1 MDNDKYYLTLSGFL
15 PVKVRSL
22 YIKTTMDKIIEKKKG
37 WRRAFTK
44 RALPWWIGAGL
55 AMVIV
60 YLIAIPSQSTLR
72 INGNTITMSEVKSGE
87 FNDYIRLSGTVQPLV
102 TIQIS
107 PVEGGIVQEILIEEG
122 TEVKKGDEIL
132 RLSND
137 NLDLQILNSEAE
149 LAEKENIL
157 RNTQIQMEQDRLN
170 VKQSKAE
177 YQLNVKRLKRTYE
190 QQKSLY
196 DEKLI
201 AREEYLKAKEDYD
214 LALDKLQII
223 IDKEVQDSLFRST
236 QVERMRESLENMQLN
251 MRMIRKRKDNLT
263 IKAPIDGQLGILDAV
278 LGENIGAGTKI
289 GQISDMS
296 SYKIEAQVDEH
307 YIDRVVPGLKATF
320 ERQETVYNAALRKVY
335 PEVREGKFKADFK
348 FEGDT
353 PDNIRSGQTYYLNLQ
368 LGSPEAALLIPRGS
382 FFQKTGGKWIYVV
395 TPDGTRAAKREI
407 RIGRQNPQYY
417 EVLEGLTPG
426 ERVITSGY
434 DNYGDNDVLILK

>member
-1 MDNDKYYLTLSGFL
+1 MKW
-15 PVKVRSL
+15 RSKAVSL
-22 YIKTTMDKIIEKKKG
+22 VVWWNSNLIIK
-37 WRRAFTK
+37 
-44 RALPWWIGAGL
+44 PN
-55 AMVIV
+55 
-60 YLIAIPSQSTLR
+60 QSTLR
-72 INGNTITMSEVKSGE
+72 INGDTMTISTVKQGE

-122 TEVKKGDEIL
+122 STVKKGDEIL

-170 VKQSKAE
+170 VKQQKAE
-177 YQLNVKRLKRTYE
+177 YQLNVKRLRRTYE

-196 DEKLI
+196 EDKLI

-214 LALDKLQII
+214 LALEKLQLIAE
-223 IDKEVQDSLFRST
+223 KEIQDSLFRFT

-251 MRMIRKRKDNLT
+251 MQMIRRRKDNLT
-263 IKAPIDGQLGILDAV
+263 IKTPIDGQLGILDAV
-278 LGENIGAGTKI
+278 LGESIGAGTKI

-296 SYKIEAQVDEH
+296 SHKIEAQIDEH
-307 YIDRVVPGLKATF
+307 YIDRMVPGLNATF
-320 ERQETVYNAALRKVY
+320 ERQETLYNAALRKVY
-335 PEVREGKFKADFK
+335 PEVRDGKFKADFK

-395 TPDGTRAAKREI
+395 NGDGTRAVKREI

-417 EVLEGLTPG
+417 EVLEGLTAG
-426 ERVITSGY
+426 EQVITSGY

>member
-1 MDNDKYYLTLSGFL
+1 
-15 PVKVRSL
+15 
-22 YIKTTMDKIIEKKKG
+22 MDKLIEKKTG
-37 WRRAFTK
+37 WRKVLSKKHLPYWTGAFLL
-44 RALPWWIGAGL
+44 ALIL
-55 AMVIV
+55 
-60 YLIAIPSQSTLR
+60 YLIAKPNHKTLR
-72 INGNTITMSEVKSGE
+72 INGDTITINAVKQGE
-87 FNDYIRLSGTVQPLV
+87 FNDYIRLSGTVQPLI

-107 PVEGGIVQEILIEEG
+107 PIEGGIVEEIMIEEG
-122 TEVKKGDEIL
+122 SQVKKGDEIL

-137 NLDLQILNSEAE
+137 GLDLQILNSEAE

-170 VKQSKAE
+170 VKQQKAE

-190 QQKSLY
+190 QQRSLY
-196 DEKLI
+196 EDKLI

-214 LALDKLQII
+214 LALEKLQLISE
-223 IDKEVQDSLFRST
+223 KEIQDSLFRFT

-251 MRMIRKRKDNLT
+251 MQMIRKRKDNLT

-278 LGENIGAGTKI
+278 LGESIGAGTKI

-296 SYKIEAQVDEH
+296 SYKIEAQIDEH
-307 YIDRVVPGLKATF
+307 YIDRVVPGLGATF
-320 ERQETVYNAALRKVY
+320 ERQETLFNAALRKVY

-395 TPDGTRAAKREI
+395 TPDGSRATKREI

-417 EVLEGLTPG
+417 EVLEGLSAG
-426 ERVITSGY
+426 EQVITSGY
-434 DNYGDNDVLILK
+434 DNYGDNDVLILR

>member
-1 MDNDKYYLTLSGFL
+1 
-15 PVKVRSL
+15 
-22 YIKTTMDKIIEKKKG
+22 MDKIIERPTG
-37 WRRAFTK
+37 WKAAFTRK
-44 RALPWWIGAGL
+44 ALPWWLGAVL
-55 AMVIV
+55 ACLVIFLLV
-60 YLIAIPSQSTLR
+60 NPSHSTLR
-72 INGNTITMSEVKSGE
+72 VSGDTVSVSEVKAGE

-107 PVEGGIVQEILIEEG
+107 PIEGGIVDAILIEEG
-122 TEVKKGDEIL
+122 SQVKKGDEIL

-190 QQKSLY
+190 QQKTLY

-201 AREEYLKAKEDYD
+201 AKEDYLKAKEDYD
-214 LALDKLQII
+214 LAAEKLQII
-223 IDKEVQDSLFRST
+223 LDKEVQDSLFRST
-236 QVERMRESLENMQLN
+236 QVERMRESLENMQIN

-296 SYKIEAQVDEH
+296 SYKIEAQIDEH
-307 YIDRVVPGLKATF
+307 YIDRVTPGLAATF
-320 ERQETVYNAALRKVY
+320 ERQNVTFNASLRKVY
-335 PEVREGKFKADFK
+335 PEVRDGKFKADFK
-348 FEGDT
+348 FEGEV
-353 PDNIRSGQTYYLNLQ
+353 PENIRSGQTYYLNLQ
-368 LGSPEAALLIPRGS
+368 LGSPEGAVLIPRGT
-382 FFQKTGGKWIYVV
+382 FYQKTGGKWIYVV
-395 TPDGTRAAKREI
+395 NKEGTKAVKREI

-417 EVLEGLTPG
+417 EVLEGLEPG
-426 ERVITSGY
+426 EKVITSGY
-434 DNYGDNDVLILK
+434 DSFGENEVLILQ